1 MALIETLS
9 APPRGGIFGTGL
21 VTAVSRS
28 SVHNFHKQNVGE
40 IELVAGLGVAGD
52 THLGVTVQHVVR
64 VKEDPTKPNL
74 RQVHL
79 IHEELFE
86 ELAAG
91 GFTVGAGEI
100 GENIT
105 TRGLALLKLPL
116 ATRLHIGASA
126 IVEVTGLR
134 NPCRQLDRFQQGL
147 MAALLDRDADGNL
160 LRKSGI
166 MSVVIAGGTIRPGDA
181 IKVELPPEPHQ
192 PMPRV

>member
-1 MALIETLS
+1 MTLAETRS
-9 APPRGGIFGTGL
+9 APLRTALFGSGL

-28 SVHNFHKQNVGE
+28 ATHEFHKHNVSE
-40 IELVAGLGVAGD
+40 IELVAWLRVAGD
-52 THLGVTVQHVVR
+52 AHLGKTVQHVVR
-64 VKEDPTKPNL
+64 VREDPTKPNL

-86 ELAAG
+86 ELREG
-91 GFTVGAGEI
+91 GFRIAPGEI

-105 TRGLALLKLPL
+105 TRGLELLRLPH

-147 MAALLDRDADGNL
+147 MAALLDHDAQGNL

-166 MSVVIAGGTIRPGDA
+166 MGIVIAGGIVRAGDA

-192 PMPRV
+192 PMNRV